1 MVVKCYD
8 KNCVNKI
15 GRYISIPG
23 EYRESFLKKKK
34 KWYLI
39 LDLKCEEEFSQ

>member
-34 KWYLI
+34 KVVF
-39 LDLKCEEEFSQ
+39 DFGFEV